1 MEFVKR
7 NQLLK
12 VRVSYDQDAYYFSD
26 FIESE
31 GLERV
36 NDGRNYEYIKIG
48 NPEDMHY
55 TASELKRDER
65 VIEELLLLRHVIGN
79 EFMPALTQEEGEDLF
94 EQVHDEDWDS
104 VNFDTARRGLLSVN
118 HLDWYAGISFWD
130 DISAELRPYRYTARG
145 YYQGDVA
152 YLYLIGMDEREALGI
167 KSAFELYAYDTPY
180 QFRVELIDCQSGD
193 TLDENSLCGIYDD
206 ADLTCLKEE
215 LETAIKNLNG
225 IDGEVMALAFDAIRP
240 LDYTNIDNNF

>member
-1 MEFVKR
+1 MDFIKN

-12 VRVSYDQDAYYFSD
+12 VELSYDQDNLYFED
-26 FIESE
+26 FIQSS
-31 GLERV
+31 GIDRIGK
-36 NDGRNYEYIKIG
+36 GRDYSYLKIG
-48 NPEDMHY
+48 KPEAMHY
-55 TASELKRDER
+55 TASELQRDER

-94 EQVHDEDWDS
+94 DQVREEDWDS

-145 YYQGDVA
+145 YSQDA
-152 YLYLIGMDEREALGI
+152 WANLYLIGMDEEEALGI
-167 KSAFELYAYDTPY
+167 KPAFELYAYDTPY
-180 QFRVELIDCQSGD
+180 RFRVELIDCQSGD
-193 TLDENSLCGIYDD
+193 TLDEDSLGGIYDD
-206 ADLTCLKEE
+206 ADLTYLKEE

-240 LDYTNIDNNF
+240 LDYTDIGNNF

>member
-1 MEFVKR
+1 MEFVRR

-12 VRVSYDQDAYYFSD
+12 VRVSYDQDDYYFSD

-48 NPEDMHY
+48 NPEAMHY

-79 EFMPALTQEEGEDLF
+79 EFMPALTREE
-94 EQVHDEDWDS
+94 
-104 VNFDTARRGLLSVN
+104 
-118 HLDWYAGISFWD
+118 
-130 DISAELRPYRYTARG
+130 
-145 YYQGDVA
+145 
-152 YLYLIGMDEREALGI
+152 
-167 KSAFELYAYDTPY
+167 
-180 QFRVELIDCQSGD
+180 
-193 TLDENSLCGIYDD
+193 
-206 ADLTCLKEE
+206 
-215 LETAIKNLNG
+215 
-225 IDGEVMALAFDAIRP
+225 GEVMALAFDAIRP